1 MTPEDRFPDGSIY
14 LCGDIR
20 TDRLPNEDIDAVVHL
35 AALAGVRTS
44 LDRPFDYHSTRQM
57 RTPQATPSNCA
68 LSTSPRPGS
77 FPDPPAVSPD
87 ACLEDFDT
95 LMNSS
100 VALITGCC
108 FS

>member
-1 MTPEDRFPDGSIY
+1 
-14 LCGDIR
+14 
-20 TDRLPNEDIDAVVHL
+20 
-35 AALAGVRTS
+35 
-44 LDRPFDYHSTRQM
+44 
-57 RTPQATPSNCA
+57 
-68 LSTSPRPGS
+68 
-77 FPDPPAVSPD
+77 VSPD